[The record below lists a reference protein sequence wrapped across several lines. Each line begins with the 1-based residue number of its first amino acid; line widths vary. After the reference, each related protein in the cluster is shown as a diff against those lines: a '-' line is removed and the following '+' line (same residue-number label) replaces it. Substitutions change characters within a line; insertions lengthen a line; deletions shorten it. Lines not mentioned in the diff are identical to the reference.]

1 MAIEKDN
8 FGFRVDSWNSK
19 IAATGQETFERLTNG
34 EMAALVGCTEGSAS
48 NYRKTVAEATG
59 WTMVAGK
66 RSTGDTATIKANA
79 TAQPATVKQPAVKA
93 TGEFVGPPIE
103 RFLPGRIEL
112 LLEMLG
118 HDIHLT
124 GVIAA
129 IEENSVPWCTQ
140 VRKMGEDERELMRT
154 FTGMTAWT
162 IADIDHE
169 KREAKR
175 LRPFK
180 ASAETVAKFAGIDA
194 GLIQRETRFESS
206 RYDVDLVTFY
216 LAD

>member
-1 MAIEKDN
+1 MAIEKDTY
-8 FGFRVDSWNSK
+8 GFRIDSWNSK
-19 IAATGQETFERLTNG
+19 IVATGQETFERLTNG

-59 WTMVAGK
+59 WTMVSGK

-103 RFLPGRIEL
+103 RFLPGRIEV

-118 HDIHLT
+118 HDVHLT
-124 GVIAA
+124 GVLNA
-129 IEENSVPWCTQ
+129 IKENSVPWCTQ
-140 VRKMGEDERELMRT
+140 VRKMGEDERELMRA

-162 IADIDHE
+162 LADIAHE
-169 KREAKR
+169 NREAKR

-180 ASAETVAKFAGIDA
+180 ASAETVAKFASIDS
-194 GLIQRETRFESS
+194 GLIQRESRFESS
-206 RYDVDLVTFY
+206 RYDYDLTAFY
-216 LAD
+216 CAD

>member
-1 MAIEKDN
+1 MSKQLNELTGKGALLAMGHTEVSNFLSANSQADLAAKVGYFKKGKPNSGAVYNALKD
-8 FGFRVDSWNSK
+8 
-19 IAATGQETFERLTNG
+19 L
-34 EMAALVGCTEGSAS
+34 
-48 NYRKTVAEATG
+48 G
-59 WTMVAGK
+59 WLPESK
-66 RSTGDTATIKANA
+66 RSIQKAVANFDKAT
-79 TAQPATVKQPAVKA
+79 QPAAVKA

-118 HDIHLT
+118 HEVHVV
-124 GVIAA
+124 GVLKA
-129 IEENSVPWCTQ
+129 IEENSVSWCTQ
-140 VRKMGEDERELMRT
+140 IRKMGEDERALMRE

-162 IADIDHE
+162 LADIAHE
-169 KREAKR
+169 NREAKR

-194 GLIQRETRFESS
+194 DLIQRETRFESS

>member
-1 MAIEKDN
+1 MSKQLNELTGKGALLAMGHTEVSNFLSANSQADLAAKVGYFKKGKPNSGAVYNALKD
-8 FGFRVDSWNSK
+8 
-19 IAATGQETFERLTNG
+19 L
-34 EMAALVGCTEGSAS
+34 
-48 NYRKTVAEATG
+48 G
-59 WTMVAGK
+59 WLPESK
-66 RSTGDTATIKANA
+66 RSIQKAVANFDKAT
-79 TAQPATVKQPAVKA
+79 QPTTVKQPE
-93 TGEFVGPPIE
+93 TVGFIGPMPE
-103 RFLPGRIEL
+103 RFLPGRIEV

-118 HDIHLT
+118 HEVHVV
-124 GVIAA
+124 GVLKA
-129 IEENSVPWCTQ
+129 IEENSVSWCTQ
-140 VRKMGEDERELMRT
+140 IRKMGEDERALMRE

-162 IADIDHE
+162 LADIAHE
-169 KREAKR
+169 NREAKR